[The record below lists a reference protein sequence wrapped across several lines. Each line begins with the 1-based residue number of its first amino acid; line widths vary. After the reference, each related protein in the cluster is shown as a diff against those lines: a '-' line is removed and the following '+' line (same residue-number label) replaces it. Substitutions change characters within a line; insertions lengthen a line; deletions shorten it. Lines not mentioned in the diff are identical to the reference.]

1 MKMIINFE
9 GIFIKYVYVLFI
21 ILKKKQ
27 VDLNNNDNS
36 LYIFVEYV
44 VFFFDNE
51 IFVWVLINMEFFLR

>member
-21 ILKKKQ
+21 ILKKI
-27 VDLNNNDNS
+27 DLNNNDNS

-51 IFVWVLINMEFFLR
+51 IFVCVLINMEFFLR